1 MNDHTELN
9 EVLFDTL
16 QIEGGLQLGF
26 ITLNRPKSLN
36 ALTTAMCKL
45 ISEQLATWETDD
57 SIVAIV
63 LRGADERALAAGG
76 DILQLYQA
84 RKEWDGEGIAPQQA
98 IDFFTN
104 EYHLDT
110 QMHQYHKPIITWGS
124 NIVMGGGMGLLSSS
138 SHRIV
143 TETTRAAMPEVNI
156 GLFPDA
162 TGSWFLQRY
171 PAKSGLFMAL
181 TGADANA
188 NDALLCN
195 LADFRI
201 NSQDFDKMVQCLADA
216 DWKEVVKLKHKE
228 YQSLKLNNIVSTAL
242 NKCSRESIKNT
253 DFAPGNVAKHL
264 TSIQNLMT
272 CGGLDKIDKILMSDE
287 KLQQFCPDLAND
299 DWFKSALGNYR
310 YGCPVTKAITY
321 EMYQRADNLSLSEVM
336 ALETNVALHCI
347 LYPDFSEGV
356 RALLVDKDRNPNWS
370 RSMAECLDLEG
381 QIYIHSHFQDL
392 Q

>member
-1 MNDHTELN
+1 MNNETELN
-9 EVLFDTL
+9 EVLFETL
-16 QIEGGLQLGF
+16 AIGDGLQLGL

-36 ALTTAMCKL
+36 ALTTSMCKL

-63 LRGADERALAAGG
+63 LRGTGERALVAGG
-76 DILQLYQA
+76 DIVNLYQA
-84 RKEWDGEGIAPQQA
+84 RKEWDGEGIAPQGA
-98 IDFFTN
+98 IDFFAN

-110 QMHQYHKPIITWGS
+110 QMHQYHKPIIAWGS

-195 LADFRI
+195 LADFRM
-201 NSQDFDKMVQCLADA
+201 NSQDFDKMVQCLAEA

-228 YQSLKLNNIVSTAL
+228 YQSLKLHNIVTTAL
-242 NKCSRESIKNT
+242 NKCSIESIKNT
-253 DFAPGNVAKHL
+253 DFAPSNVAKYL
-264 TSIQNLMT
+264 PSIQNLMT
-272 CGGLDKIDKILMSDE
+272 CGGLEKIDNILMSDE
-287 KLQQFCPDLAND
+287 KLQKFCPDLAND

-347 LYPDFSEGV
+347 IYPDFSEGV
-356 RALLVDKDRNPNWS
+356 RALLVDKDRNPKWS

-381 QIYIHSHFQDL
+381 QVYIHSHFQDL
-392 Q
+392 K